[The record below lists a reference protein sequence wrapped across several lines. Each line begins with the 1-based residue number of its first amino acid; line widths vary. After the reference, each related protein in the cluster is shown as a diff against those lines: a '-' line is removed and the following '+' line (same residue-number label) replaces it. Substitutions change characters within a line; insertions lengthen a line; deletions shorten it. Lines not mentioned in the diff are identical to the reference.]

1 MTFNGK
7 AMIMTDERQP
17 DVLELVVFSLNEGVT
32 REQLL
37 GTVGAVSAWARRRPG
52 FISRDLSY
60 NVEQNKWIEVVY
72 WAGREDVRMDRDT
85 PPRPAGRAPRDRG
98 ADTDLD
104 ELTGLALAAR
114 DGDRAALESL
124 CRHVQQP
131 MYRLAL
137 RFCGDP
143 HDAQDATQE
152 VLIRLVTHLGSFEGR
167 SKFTT
172 WAYTVAVRQLMR
184 TSRRAAEASVAG
196 PIDLTA
202 FLDAHAADPA
212 FDPAARAEYDELCAD
227 VRLSCTYGMLLCLSR
242 EQRIA
247 YLVGDLLRFTDAD
260 GARICDISPAAFR
273 QRLARARAVMRQLM
287 GQRCGLVRASNPCR
301 CDKLVRA
308 SVDAGILDPA
318 DPRWA
323 RHGGV
328 SLPIETTTLDTAAR
342 ELDLAV
348 AVAEVYRSGPP
359 FAAPEEVWS
368 RLARALPTLLAPPQ

>member
-1 MTFNGK
+1 MDGDT
-7 AMIMTDERQP
+7 TP
-17 DVLELVVFSLNEGVT
+17 H
-32 REQLL
+32 
-37 GTVGAVSAWARRRPG
+37 VGG
-52 FISRDLSY
+52 
-60 NVEQNKWIEVVY
+60 
-72 WAGREDVRMDRDT
+72 AG
-85 PPRPAGRAPRDRG
+85 
-98 ADTDLD
+98 TDLD

-124 CRHVQQP
+124 CRQVQQP

-137 RFCGDP
+137 RFCGNP

-172 WAYTVAVRQLMR
+172 WAYPVAVRQLMR
-184 TSRRAAEASVAG
+184 TTRRAAEASIVSPENFA
-196 PIDLTA
+196 A
-202 FLDAHAADPA
+202 FLDAHAADAA
-212 FDPAARAEYDELCAD
+212 FDPAARAEYEELCAD

-242 EQRIA
+242 EQRIV
-247 YLVGDLLRFTDAD
+247 YLLGDLLRFTDAE

-308 SVDAGILDPA
+308 SVDCGILDPT

-328 SLPIETTTLDTAAR
+328 TLPIETTTLDTAAR

-348 AVAEVYRSGPP
+348 AVAEVYRSDPP
-359 FAAPEEVWS
+359 FTPPEQVWAG
-368 RLARALPTLLAPPQ
+368 LARALPTLLAAR

>member
-1 MTFNGK
+1 
-7 AMIMTDERQP
+7 
-17 DVLELVVFSLNEGVT
+17 
-32 REQLL
+32 
-37 GTVGAVSAWARRRPG
+37 
-52 FISRDLSY
+52 
-60 NVEQNKWIEVVY
+60 
-72 WAGREDVRMDRDT
+72 MD
-85 PPRPAGRAPRDRG
+85 G
-98 ADTDLD
+98 DLD

-124 CRHVQQP
+124 CRQVQQP

-152 VLIRLVTHLGSFEGR
+152 VLIRLVTHLGSFQGR

-184 TSRRAAEASVAG
+184 TNRRTAEASVGGAE
-196 PIDLTA
+196 DFAA

-212 FDPAARAEYDELCAD
+212 FDAATRAEYDELCAD

-242 EQRIA
+242 EQRIV
-247 YLVGDLLRFTDAD
+247 YLLGDLLRCTDVE
-260 GARICDISPAAFR
+260 GARICEISPAAFR
-273 QRLARARAVMRQLM
+273 QRLARARAVMRELM

-308 SVDAGILDPA
+308 STDCGVLDPS

-328 SLPIETTTLDTAAR
+328 TLPVETTTLDAAAR

-348 AVAEVYRSGPP
+348 AVAEVYRSDPP
-359 FAAPEEVWS
+359 LAAPEMVWAG
-368 RLARALPTLLAPPQ
+368 LARALPTLLAAR

>member
-1 MTFNGK
+1 MNG
-7 AMIMTDERQP
+7 DSVQWRP
-17 DVLELVVFSLNEGVT
+17 PEG
-32 REQLL
+32 
-37 GTVGAVSAWARRRPG
+37 GAGS
-52 FISRDLSY
+52 
-60 NVEQNKWIEVVY
+60 
-72 WAGREDVRMDRDT
+72 
-85 PPRPAGRAPRDRG
+85 
-98 ADTDLD
+98 DLD
-104 ELTGLALAAR
+104 ELSSLALAAR
-114 DGDRAALESL
+114 DGDRATLETL
-124 CRHVQQP
+124 CRQVQQP

-152 VLIRLVTHLGSFEGR
+152 VLIRLVTHLSSFEGR

-184 TSRRAAEASVAG
+184 TTRRATEASIAG
-196 PIDLTA
+196 PTDFTA
-202 FLDAHAADPA
+202 FLDAHVSDPALRPADPA
-212 FDPAARAEYDELCAD
+212 LDPAAHAEYEQLCAD

-247 YLVGDLLRFTDAD
+247 YLLGDLLRFTDAE
-260 GARICDISPAAFR
+260 GARVCDIGPATFR

-308 SVDAGILDPA
+308 SMDAGVLDPA

-323 RHGGV
+323 RHAGV
-328 SLPIETTTLDTAAR
+328 TLPIETTTLDTAAR

-348 AVAEVYRSGPP
+348 AVAEVYRGDPP
-359 FAAPEEVWS
+359 FAAPEAVWAG
-368 RLARALPTLLAPPQ
+368 LARALPTLLAAPR

>member
-1 MTFNGK
+1 MACRPLPRCT
-7 AMIMTDERQP
+7 P
-17 DVLELVVFSLNEGVT
+17 DCQH
-32 REQLL
+32 QLRC
-37 GTVGAVSAWARRRPG
+37 GRVASPRARGAG
-52 FISRDLSY
+52 GGD
-60 NVEQNKWIEVVY
+60 
-72 WAGREDVRMDRDT
+72 DVRMDGD
-85 PPRPAGRAPRDRG
+85 AG
-98 ADTDLD
+98 TDLD
-104 ELTGLALAAR
+104 ELTHLALAAR
-114 DGDRAALESL
+114 DGNREALESL
-124 CRHVQQP
+124 CRQVQQP

-184 TSRRAAEASVAG
+184 TTRRAAEASIAG
-196 PIDLTA
+196 PREFAA
-202 FLDAHAADPA
+202 FLDSHADDPA
-212 FDPAARAEYDELCAD
+212 FDPATQAEYQELCAD

-242 EQRIA
+242 EQRIV
-247 YLVGDLLRFTDAD
+247 YLLGDLLAFTDTD
-260 GARICDISPAAFR
+260 GARICEISPAAFR

-287 GQRCGLVRASNPCR
+287 EHRCGLVRRANPCR

-323 RHGGV
+323 RHAGV
-328 SLPIETTTLDTAAR
+328 TLPIETTTLDTAAR

-348 AVAEVYRSGPP
+348 AVAEVYRSDPRFTPP
-359 FAAPEEVWS
+359 EAVWAG
-368 RLARALPTLLAPPQ
+368 LADALPTLLALPD